1 MMQIARVIPL
11 LRLPRGLHFFDYAI
25 PEALSGVV
33 VGAVVRIPF
42 RAKKIYGVVMGIEK
56 KNASSFQ
63 LKNILA
69 VSADALLPP
78 YWQAFTSAIEQD
90 IGAPSGTILRI
101 FLSIGVRE
109 VKDVREQKPPVIGA
123 GYDAL
128 RIGKSSLTAIAR
140 VVQEKKS
147 PLLFIWHKNEERIV
161 AYLKYIE
168 KTLRHG
174 SVLLLF
180 PQWSEVE
187 SFLKYLPKK
196 YKDSFVLVQSAMP
209 TKDRRIAWQKIS
221 RAKKQIIIGTRLAL
235 FTPIQ
240 DLKGIILDHEH
251 AYGWKEEQSPRYDT
265 RRCVELLQKILGIP
279 VLFSSPSP
287 SLERRH
293 ILHSAMIETPA
304 LVDPRIVIADLRES
318 FTMGTP
324 YITETLRE
332 AIAERDPNDRIILF
346 HNRTGYAGSLACKD
360 CGLVVS
366 CPNCA
371 LPFTHH
377 KDANGHDLLRCHHC
391 LATTPVP
398 LACPSCHGTALTPRG
413 KGNEQIA
420 KTLRDL
426 FPLYKNISIQ
436 TYPALDALLWHTAE
450 EPRIALIGFI
460 DVLSPLAIPDFKTLD
475 NVYQALNIA
484 RTIAAHHHASIV
496 LQTFSPEHPI
506 FESAGF
512 SIHELEERK
521 KMGYPPY
528 TRLCKIIAKDTD
540 SAVAKKRLDDL
551 SALLPP
557 TLRMTESFPAHP
569 PKRGKYYYWYRLIR
583 ATPTEPLAPLI
594 KKLPQDILVDIDPET
609 LL

>member
-1 MMQIARVIPL
+1 MEIARVIPL

-25 PEALSGVV
+25 PETLSGVV

-42 RAKKIYGVVMGIEK
+42 RAQKIYGVVIGIEK
-56 KNASSFQ
+56 KSTSSFT

-78 YWQAFTSAIEQD
+78 YWEPFTRAIEED
-90 IGAPSGTILRI
+90 IGAPFSTILRI
-101 FLSIGVRE
+101 FLSIGIRE
-109 VKDVREQKPPVIGA
+109 VKDISHQKPVVIGA
-123 GYDAL
+123 EYDAL
-128 RIGKSSLTAIAR
+128 RIGKSSLVAIAR

-168 KTLRHG
+168 KTLHHG

-180 PQWSEVE
+180 PQWGDVE
-187 SFLKYLPKK
+187 SFLSYLPKK
-196 YKDSFVLVQSAMP
+196 YKDSLILVHSALP

-221 RAKKQIIIGTRLAL
+221 SRKKQIIIGTRLAL

-240 DLKGIILDHEH
+240 DLKGILLDHEH

-293 ILHSAMIETPA
+293 TLRSATIETPA
-304 LVDPRIVIADLRES
+304 ISDPPILIADLRES

-332 AIAERDPNDRIILF
+332 AIAERDPDDRILLF
-346 HNRTGYAGSLACKD
+346 HNRTGYAGSLGCKD
-360 CGLVVS
+360 CGLVIA

-377 KDANGHDLLRCHHC
+377 KDASGNDLLRCHHC

-398 LACPSCHGTALTPRG
+398 LACPSCHGTALIPHG
-413 KGNEQIA
+413 KGNEQIE
-420 KTLRDL
+420 KTVRDL
-426 FPLYKNISIQ
+426 FPSYKNIVLQ
-436 TYPALDALLWHTAE
+436 TYPILSSLLWETPE
-450 EPRIALIGFI
+450 KNPIALIGFI
-460 DVLSPLAIPDFKTLD
+460 DALSPLAIPDFKTLD
-475 NVYQALNIA
+475 SMHQTLTIA
-484 RTIAAHHHASIV
+484 RAIAGRHHAPII

-506 FESAGF
+506 FNSASF
-512 SIHELEERK
+512 PAHELEERK

-528 TRLCKIIAKDTD
+528 TRLMKIIAKDID
-540 SAVAKKRLDDL
+540 SAGAKKRLDAL
-551 SALLPP
+551 SALLPS
-557 TLRMTESFPAHP
+557 TLRMTEPFPSHP
-569 PKRGKYYYWYRLIR
+569 PKRDKYYYWYRLLR
-583 ATPTEPLAPLI
+583 VPHGQPLAPLI
-594 KKLPQDILVDIDPET
+594 KKLPQDILIDADPET